1 MAKDLRS
8 YISEL
13 EEKYL
18 DSILKIEKSMKCAY
32 EITALQ
38 RKLDEASPVL
48 PEFLRMIHLLPESR
62 VSVHPGRSF
71 SACPGIRY

>member
-38 RKLDEASPVL
+38 RKLDEASPVS
-48 PEFLRMIHLLPESR
+48 PEFL
-62 VSVHPGRSF
+62 G
-71 SACPGIRY
+71 